1 MGFLARTA
9 SVPLLMLLAACSP
22 PPPSASPPIRPQ
34 GGEGSG
40 TPWSYEITPGPS
52 PSEIL
57 VSASLPAGSPA
68 ELSVDTG
75 AEPFVQDVEIEQN
88 GAFQPISQEG
98 SSWHAPLCLAEGCRL
113 RYRFLLADAAD
124 AIADFGIAASHGT
137 AILAP
142 PSTWLLRPLRARG
155 GRPYRFRVD
164 PSVGESF
171 VTGVFPASDG
181 APHTYEADVSDLPA
195 APYSAFGAA
204 RSTVLRERG
213 SSIVVAFLPGEL
225 EVPDE
230 VILAWIADAA
240 RATATYYGRFP
251 VSRALV
257 MILPTEGDR
266 VGYAR
271 TLGNGG
277 ASIVAPV
284 GRYASPGFF
293 SDDWVMTHEMVHL
306 GFPNVARRH
315 AWIEEG
321 IATYVEPIARARLG
335 DISPEKV
342 WRELVRGLPNGLPGP
357 GDRGLDNTPTWGRKY
372 WGGALF
378 CLLADIEIRR
388 RTNNARSLDDA
399 LRAILAA
406 GGNVAVR
413 WSIERALEEG
423 DRSVGAPVLRELHA
437 RLGST
442 PETIDLGE
450 LFKSLG
456 VSVRGRT
463 VTFDDAA
470 PLAFVRRAITAP
482 ARGGAP
488 TTAQIP

>member
-1 MGFLARTA
+1 M
-9 SVPLLMLLAACSP
+9 
-22 PPPSASPPIRPQ
+22 
-34 GGEGSG
+34 
-40 TPWSYEITPGPS
+40 
-52 PSEIL
+52 
-57 VSASLPAGSPA
+57 
-68 ELSVDTG
+68 
-75 AEPFVQDVEIEQN
+75 
-88 GAFQPISQEG
+88 
-98 SSWHAPLCLAEGCRL
+98 
-113 RYRFLLADAAD
+113 
-124 AIADFGIAASHGT
+124 
-137 AILAP
+137 
-142 PSTWLLRPLRARG
+142 
-155 GRPYRFRVD
+155 D

-423 DRSVGAPVLRELHA
+423 DRSVGAPVLRQLHA

-482 ARGGAP
+482 ARGDKN
-488 TTAQIP
+488 

>member
-1 MGFLARTA
+1 
-9 SVPLLMLLAACSP
+9 MLLATCSP
-22 PPPSASPPIRPQ
+22 APPSASPSASIRILQ

-57 VSASLPAGSPA
+57 VRASLPAGSPA

-75 AEPFVQDVEIEQN
+75 AEPFVRDVEIEQN
-88 GAFQPISQEG
+88 GEFHAVSQQGG
-98 SSWHAPLCLAEGCRL
+98 SWRAPSCSSEGCRL

-124 AIADFGIAASHGT
+124 AIADYGVAASHGS

-142 PSTWLLRPLRARG
+142 PSTWLLRPLRAHG

-171 VTGVFPASDG
+171 VTGVFPAPDG

-230 VILAWIADAA
+230 VVLGWIANAA
-240 RATATYYGRFP
+240 RVTATYYGRFP

-284 GRYASPGFF
+284 GRYAGPGFF
-293 SDDWVMTHEMVHL
+293 SNDWVMTHEMVHL

-342 WRELVRGLPNGLPGP
+342 WRDLVRGLPNGLPGP

-423 DRSVGAPVLRELHA
+423 DRAVGAPILRELHA

-442 PETIDLGE
+442 PETTDLEE
-450 LFKSLG
+450 LFRSLG

-470 PLAFVRRAITAP
+470 PLAFVRRAITEP

-488 TTAQIP
+488 KSAHIP